1 MAEPIVFTASQR
13 ALVREMRGRQIS
25 WDRIGER
32 LGVSRSRAYVEGV
45 SLGLALPLH
54 LVRGGGGG
62 DRVKDEARGVTGFAA
77 LPVWHPTA
85 RAVLAEAGLPV
96 PAPGEFW

>member
-1 MAEPIVFTASQR
+1 MADPIVFTASQR
-13 ALVREMRGRQIS
+13 AIVREMRGRGLS

-54 LVRGGGGG
+54 LVRGGVSGVKEVRDVPGG
-62 DRVKDEARGVTGFAA
+62 EA
-77 LPVWHPTA
+77 LPVWHPIA

-96 PAPGEFW
+96 PPVGGFW